1 MFLVNL
7 KYWKV
12 CIEMETLKH
21 ELKVLRKLFP
31 KNHVRFQLLNSCLDE
46 LHCRFIAGDG
56 KHYELNANITATYP
70 QAPPIWF
77 SDSEEITITNA
88 MQMLSNT
95 TGRDNHVIVQIGL
108 LLRDLCHFHNLPLPC
123 DIDKLTLSAV
133 ESVEESND
141 SDSTQDL
148 ALDGISLDSD
158 NEENY
163 PMDSGITSITDN
175 EVETI
180 KLSSIKIDTN
190 IDNNS
195 TDDNIAVEHLETLK
209 RLRQSQQQEHTSGS
223 VMGSVQAT
231 ARLMKELRDIYRS
244 DTFKQNTYSIELVND
259 SIYEWN
265 ITLRS
270 VDPDSPL
277 QKDLLQLQEKDNTA
291 GIELNV
297 LFHENYPFKP
307 PFVRVVYPFIM
318 GGYVLSGG
326 AICMELLTTA
336 GWSSAYTVEAM
347 IVQIAATLVMGKA
360 RLQFGAS
367 RYITQMHYSLTRAQ
381 QSFKSMMLTHEKNG
395 WYTPPQKDG

>member
-1 MFLVNL
+1 MNL
-7 KYWKV
+7 KFCQV
-12 CIEMETLKH
+12 CMEMETLKQ
-21 ELKVLRKLFP
+21 ELNVLRKLFS
-31 KNHVRFQLLNSCLDE
+31 KNHERFQLLNSSLDE
-46 LHCRFIAGDG
+46 LHCRFIDGDG

-70 QAPPIWF
+70 LAPPIWF

-95 TGRDNHVIVQIGL
+95 TGRDNHVIVQIGI

-123 DIDKLTLSAV
+123 DIDKLTLTSV
-133 ESVEESND
+133 ESVEESYD
-141 SDSTQDL
+141 SDSTQDF
-148 ALDGISLDSD
+148 ALDGISFDSD

-163 PMDSGITSITDN
+163 PMDNGITSISDYG
-175 EVETI
+175 VETI
-180 KLSSIKIDTN
+180 DLSTIKIDTK
-190 IDNNS
+190 IDNHS
-195 TDDNIAVEHLETLK
+195 KDDGIAVEHLATLE
-209 RLRQSQQQEHTSGS
+209 RLRQSQRQEHTNGS
-223 VMGSVQAT
+223 VVGSVQAT

-244 DTFKQNTYSIELVND
+244 DAVKDNTYTIELVDD

-277 QKDLLQLQEKDNTA
+277 QKDLLQMQEKDNTA
-291 GIELNV
+291 GIQLNV
-297 LFHENYPFKP
+297 LFHENYPFTP
-307 PFVRVVYPFIM
+307 PFIRVVYPFIM

-326 AICMELLTTA
+326 AICMELLTNA

-360 RLQFGAS
+360 RLQLGAS
-367 RYITQMHYSLTRAQ
+367 RCITEMHYSLTRAQ
-381 QSFKSMMLTHEKNG
+381 QSFKSIMLTHEKNG